1 MILVNIE
8 KDKIKDF
15 RDKVIDVTC
24 KLNFENNIL
33 ISPIIQEYNNFV
45 KYRNASG
52 FFKNIKKFGVKISA

>member
-1 MILVNIE
+1 MLHAE
-8 KDKIKDF
+8 
-15 RDKVIDVTC
+15 
-24 KLNFENNIL
+24 LNFENNIL